1 MATLT
6 LTLHAGDIINAVKAD
21 TYITGQVD
29 KSADMVKNAALAYNE
44 QAGDDSYHLVKLYRT
59 MKGAVGKFEANMAE
73 YVDPG
78 SGESPVSDTL
88 TATTEGS
95 FTITI
100 PVGSRFY
107 KAFVTTLSTLAQ
119 EYIINMMLYSW
130 WQSIKPAFAKDYY
143 QFAQESLEM
152 VRKTLSKTP
161 PEASLTSYNDVEGT
175 IEDPIAM
182 AKMVD
187 FSPHPE
193 TGERGEDGFYFM
205 HLSEIMGVKQPIVY
219 IKDFKVGLVSDGSSI
234 EPTLDKVYSMGNGV
248 VLKSSVN
255 RTPEVETAILT
266 QAIHELH
273 HIYGFTDQYSELL
286 EYVSVVGLKTSDIKG
301 YIR

>member
-6 LTLHAGDIINAVKAD
+6 LTLNADDIKKAVKAD
-21 TYITGQVD
+21 TYITGQID

-44 QAGDDSYHLVKLYRT
+44 QAGDDAYHEVKIYRT
-59 MKGAVGKFEANMAE
+59 MKGAVGKFEASMAD

-78 SGESPVSDTL
+78 SGSTAVADTL

-107 KAFVTTLSTLAQ
+107 AAFADTLSVLAQ

-130 WQSIKPAFAKDYY
+130 WQSIKTSLAKDYY

-161 PEASLTSYNDVEGT
+161 PETSLADYTDV
-175 IEDPIAM
+175 
-182 AKMVD
+182 
-187 FSPHPE
+187 S
-193 TGERGEDGFYFM
+193 GEVTE
-205 HLSEIMGVKQPIVY
+205 
-219 IKDFKVGLVSDGSSI
+219 
-234 EPTLDKVYSMGNGV
+234 
-248 VLKSSVN
+248 
-255 RTPEVETAILT
+255 
-266 QAIHELH
+266 
-273 HIYGFTDQYSELL
+273 
-286 EYVSVVGLKTSDIKG
+286 
-301 YIR
+301 